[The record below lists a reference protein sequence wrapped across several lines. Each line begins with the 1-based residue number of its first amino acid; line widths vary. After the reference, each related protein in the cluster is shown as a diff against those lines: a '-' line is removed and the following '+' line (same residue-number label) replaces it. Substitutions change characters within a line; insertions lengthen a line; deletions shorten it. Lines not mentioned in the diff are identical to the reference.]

1 MGDIEEP
8 HQSRGAGK
16 EVEHPGRAEGQE
28 DVVNMDSVWE
38 DLVNMEDIKG
48 ERAQDEKDV
57 EDPED
62 VEDSEDAERGN
73 PTLAK
78 VEHMGQTKKRR
89 RGTPG
94 RDGGAGTC
102 RRCSRRRR
110 HGAYMRS
117 RRSRGRG

>member
-8 HQSRGAGK
+8 YQSRWGRERGRTPRTRRRARRCS
-16 EVEHPGRAEGQE
+16 EHGFSVGR
-28 DVVNMDSVWE
+28 
-38 DLVNMEDIKG
+38 LG
-48 ERAQDEKDV
+48 EHGGHKRKRAQDEKDV

-78 VEHMGQTKKRR
+78 EEHMGQTKKRR
-89 RGTPG
+89 CGTPG